1 MIKKL
6 DVNSQVCYICGMTR
20 LADQIAEKIN
30 SLPRD
35 VSFGYGQLGL
45 SKQDYS
51 SAAKILER
59 QRKKGIIKKLS
70 KGVFYKPKMTA
81 FGEKKPSEEQI
92 LKPYLYSNGERE
104 AYLTGTYLYNQMGL
118 TTQVPTTIQIAS
130 RDKRIFINRGTVKAT
145 PVKSYVDVSEENYKL
160 LGLLDALK
168 DLKQIPDV
176 DINQAGIILKNQIGS
191 LKNKQLAA
199 LIEYALKYPP
209 RVQAL
214 LGAIL
219 SDIGKKQKTKELME
233 GLNPLTVFKLGLNTE
248 QFPSAQEWN
257 IQ

>member
-1 MIKKL
+1 
-6 DVNSQVCYICGMTR
+6 MTR
-20 LADQIAEKIN
+20 LSDQIAEKIN

-92 LKPYLYSNGERE
+92 LKPYLYSNGERV

-118 TTQVPTTIQIAS
+118 TTQIPTTIQIAS

-191 LKNKQLAA
+191 LDNKQLTA

-214 LGAIL
+214 LGALL
-219 SDIGKKQKTKELME
+219 SDIGKKEKTKELME
-233 GLNPLTVFKLGLNTE
+233 GLNPLTVFKLGLNTK
-248 QFPSAQEWN
+248 QFPTAQEWN